1 MSGRYANNYPPPF
14 PLLPSPH
21 PAETFD
27 VQGAVT
33 AFAYDQNEPE
43 VPYTLRISTP
53 TNPHGLVIGFRSHEL
68 AYEWDRAIKD
78 SATQA
83 SQLRVEREKR
93 ERSCRVAKEMADITV
108 YFRSVPFKTTGWVF
122 NEMSSFSETR
132 GEKAFV
138 QQFAVNGV
146 ARYHINQ
153 VSRVYPKGQR
163 VDSSNFNPMPFWSVG
178 CQMCALNYQT
188 GDRWTQCNDA
198 KFRDNGRSGYVLK
211 PKFMLH
217 ERYDPTQYDSTID
230 LVYKH
235 LQIRIICARHLCK
248 SGRSVSSPFVL
259 TEIIGSPFDS
269 GVKHKTRAVGESLF
283 KKLS

>member
-1 MSGRYANNYPPPF
+1 M
-14 PLLPSPH
+14 
-21 PAETFD
+21 
-27 VQGAVT
+27 
-33 AFAYDQNEPE
+33 
-43 VPYTLRISTP
+43 
-53 TNPHGLVIGFRSHEL
+53 
-68 AYEWDRAIKD
+68 AYEWERAIKD

-108 YFRSVPFKTTGWVF
+108 YFRSVPFKPTGWVF

-132 GEKAFV
+132 GEKTFI
-138 QQFAVNGV
+138 QQFAANGV

-163 VDSSNFNPMPFWSVG
+163 VDSSNFSPIPFWNVG

-211 PKFMLH
+211 PKFMMN
-217 ERYDPTQYDSTID
+217 ERYDPAQCDSSVD

-259 TEIIGSPFDS
+259 TEIIGAPFDS
-269 GVKHKTRAVGESLF
+269 GVKHKTRAVG
-283 KKLS
+283 K